1 MRLPWAKHYRTLN
14 RILIDESVLRHNL
27 SLYRKLAPGQ
37 SVCPVL
43 KSNAYGHGLA
53 LTAKILDRE
62 GCDFFIVD
70 SLYEAY
76 ELKKAKIKTP
86 ILILGYN
93 HEENLHKGLPFHF
106 SAHDMHSLEVLSK
119 LKLPIHLKIN
129 TGMNRMGFSWD
140 EWPKLLPFIKKLNPK
155 IEGVYSHFASAD
167 KSDST
172 LTEEQIARF
181 KTVLVSLKE
190 AGFHPEWT
198 HISNSAGALKSQ
210 DPEFNMVRLGVSLYG
225 INPYSKEYP
234 LHSKLQEL
242 RPALEFRSTLIG
254 IQSLKKGDSVSY
266 GETYTAEKD
275 EVIGILAAGYYEGIP
290 RSLSNKGAVSL
301 NGTVCPIRGRVCMNH
316 TLISLKGVNASVG
329 DEVVVYSKNPSDENN
344 VTHQA
349 LKAETIP
356 YELLVR
362 LSESVKRQVI

>member
-1 MRLPWAKHYRTLN
+1 MRLPWAKNYRTLN
-14 RILIDESVLRHNL
+14 RILIDESALRHNL
-27 SLYRKLAPGQ
+27 SLFRKLVPGQ

-43 KSNAYGHGLA
+43 KSNAYGHGLV

-62 GCDFFIVD
+62 SCDFFCVD

-93 HEENLHKGLPFHF
+93 HEENLRKGLPFHF
-106 SAHDMHSLEVLSK
+106 CAHDLHSLEVLTR

-140 EWPKLLPFIKKLNPK
+140 EWPRLLPFIKKINPK

-167 KSDST
+167 IDSG
-172 LTEEQIARF
+172 LTDEQIARF
-181 KTVLVSLKE
+181 KTVLASLRE
-190 AGFHPEWT
+190 AGFHPKWT

-210 DPEFNMVRLGVSLYG
+210 DPEFNMVRLGISLYG
-225 INPYSKEYP
+225 ITPYEEIDP
-234 LHSKLQEL
+234 LHATLKDLQ
-242 RPALEFRSTLIG
+242 PALEFHSTLIG

-266 GETYTAEKD
+266 GETYIAEKD
-275 EVIGILAAGYYEGIP
+275 EVIGVIAAGYYEGIP
-290 RSLSNKGAVSL
+290 RSLSNKGTVSIH
-301 NGTVCPIRGRVCMNH
+301 GTVCPILGRVCMNH
-316 TLISLKGVNASVG
+316 TLISLKGVNATVG
-329 DEVVVYSKNPSDENN
+329 DEVVVYSKNPSDENSL
-344 VTHQA
+344 THQA
-349 LKAETIP
+349 QKAETIP

-362 LSESVKRQVI
+362 LSESVKRQVQ